1 MLYLEIIVICVL
13 MSLICYLSTG
23 NDNKNLNGLRSYPK
37 EIQKIIKEQYKDRI
51 RDRTQ
56 IEIFMSNLVLFVV
69 ILFTFG
75 FFIKEDSF
83 MGNFFNILIL
93 GEVLNLYDLL
103 IIDLLWWRNSKRIRF
118 TQIPD
123 KKMYQDPSKHIGS
136 FIRGIPMFLLVAI
149 IDGAILTIL

>member
-69 ILFTFG
+69 ILFIFG

-149 IDGAILTIL
+149 IDGAVLTIL